1 MGNCISISLPFDAIF
16 SNCYQS
22 TVAQATYVHN
32 LKENLKALKKASE
45 ELTDVKIGLVRRVR
59 IAEEEDQLT
68 CLETVQRWISR
79 AEALDNEVQELLQTE
94 SEERNRLCLWGCCS
108 KNYKSSYKYGKRV
121 LRKLAEVTDLK
132 GEGVFEVVA
141 ERGPI
146 ALVVEVPDEP
156 TVGMEPIFDLV
167 WTKLNEEDVRIMGLY
182 GMGGVGKTTLLR
194 KINNN
199 FLNSQNEYHV
209 IWVVV
214 SKDHTIEKIQNS
226 IREEIRLSCG
236 EDTWKKKTCQQKSK
250 DIFNVLK
257 KKKFILLLDDIW
269 ERIDLVEVGIPS
281 PNRQNGSKL
290 VFTTRSME
298 VCSSMSVD
306 KQVEVKCLS
315 WEESWKLFQE
325 KVGKEALS
333 VHPDIL
339 HLAKQ
344 VAKECGGLPLALTTI
359 GRAMACKRTPQEW
372 NYAIQILKNS
382 ASSFS
387 GMGDKVFPLLKF
399 SYDNLSSEKVRSC
412 FLYCALFPE
421 DWGIVRDDLIY
432 KWMCEGLLDE
442 CSDFESLQGQGYTI
456 IGSLLYACLL
466 EEVNETRVKMHD
478 VIRDMALWIACG
490 CEKADHTFL
499 VKTNV
504 ELKEPMIERWTE
516 VERISLMKNRIESL
530 SGSPSCPNLSTLF
543 LQENKLRQVRGSFFK
558 FIPKL
563 TVLDLSEN
571 ESLTRLPKEISKL
584 VSLQYLNLASTSIKE
599 LPGELK
605 NLKMMK
611 YLNLDSLDDLNVIP
625 EGVISSFSWLQ
636 VLHMFWCG
644 TSSEEMV
651 EDRVEC
657 GGNELLVQELESL
670 KHIMTLGVSIKY
682 VTALDRLLTSQMLL
696 NSTQSLLLHFES
708 TLQFLNLSTLSRMER
723 LEKLVLRKCSRLE
736 ELNWEWKRREECS
749 SHVPSPPQ
757 CSTNDLF
764 LSLCEVRVYYCHNLK
779 ELTGL
784 AFAPN
789 LQRLTVCICS
799 AVEEIIR
806 LEKLGD
812 APEEVKCLQ
821 PFLKL
826 ESLTLVY
833 LRKLKNIYPK
843 PLPFPCLKEF
853 YVRNCEELKK
863 LPVGSTVTKMR
874 PDLKIIGYESWW
886 NELEWEDETTRDAF
900 LPCFDANV
908 MMQM

>member
-1 MGNCISISLPFDAIF
+1 MGNCISISLQFDAIF
-16 SNCYQS
+16 SNCYQF

-32 LKENLKALKKASE
+32 LKENLKALEKASE
-45 ELTDVKIGLVRRVR
+45 ELTDVKNGLVRRVK
-59 IAEEEDQLT
+59 IAEEEDQLA

-79 AEALDNEVQELLQTE
+79 VGALENEVQELLQTE

-132 GEGVFEVVA
+132 GKGIFEVVA

-146 ALVVEVPDEP
+146 ALVVEVLDEP
-156 TVGMEPIFDLV
+156 TVGMEPIFDRV

-226 IREEIRLSCG
+226 IGEKIRPSFG
-236 EDTWKKKTCQQKSK
+236 EDTWKNKTSQQKSQ
-250 DIFNVLK
+250 DICNVLNRR
-257 KKKFILLLDDIW
+257 KFILLLDDIW
-269 ERIDLVEVGIPS
+269 ERINLVDVGVPLR
-281 PNRQNGSKL
+281 NTQNGSKV
-290 VFTTRSME
+290 VFTTRSKD
-298 VCSSMSVD
+298 VCSRMEVD
-306 KQVEVKCLS
+306 KQVEVKCLP
-315 WEESWKLFQE
+315 WEESWKLFEE
-325 KVGKEALS
+325 KVGNEALS

-372 NYAIQILKNS
+372 RYAIQILKNA
-382 ASSFS
+382 ASSFT
-387 GMGDKVFPLLKF
+387 GLGDEVFPLLKF

-412 FLYCALFPE
+412 FLYCSLFPE
-421 DWGIVRDDLIY
+421 DWEINRDDLIY
-432 KWMCEGLLDE
+432 KWMCEGFLDE

-466 EEVNETRVKMHD
+466 EEVGETRVKMHD

-490 CEKADHTFL
+490 CEKADHTFF

-504 ELKEPMIERWTE
+504 ELKEPMIERWNK
-516 VERISLMKNRIESL
+516 VERVSLMKNRIKSL
-530 SGSPSCPNLSTLF
+530 SESVSCPNLSTLF
-543 LQENKLRQVRGSFFK
+543 LQRNQLLQVSGSFFE

-563 TVLDLSEN
+563 TVLDLSDN
-571 ESLTRLPKEISKL
+571 GSLTCLPMEISKL

-599 LPGELK
+599 FPRELK
-605 NLKMMK
+605 NLKMLK
-611 YLNLDSLDDLNVIP
+611 YLNLDYLRNLNVIP
-625 EGVISSFSWLQ
+625 EGVISSFSRLQ
-636 VLHMFWCG
+636 VLQMFWCG
-644 TSSEEMV
+644 TRSGEMV

-657 GGNELLVQELESL
+657 GSELLVQELENL

-682 VTALDRLLTSQMLL
+682 VTALDRLLTSHMLL
-696 NSTQSLLLHFES
+696 NSTQRLFLHFES
-708 TLQFLNLSTLSRMER
+708 TWQFLNLSTLLRMER
-723 LEKLVLRKCSRLE
+723 LEKLFLLKCSRLE
-736 ELNWEWKRREECS
+736 ELKIDWEWKRREECS

-764 LSLCEVRVYYCHNLK
+764 LSLREVRVHSCPNLK

-789 LQRLTVCICS
+789 LQLLKVNKCP
-799 AVEEIIR
+799 ALEEIIR

-826 ESLTLVY
+826 EHLTL
-833 LRKLKNIYPK
+833 LRLPKLKNIYPK
-843 PLPFPCLKEF
+843 PLCFPCLKDIE
-853 YVRNCEELKK
+853 VDRCEELKK

-874 PDLKIIGYESWW
+874 PDLKIRGRKSWR
-886 NELEWEDETTRDAF
+886 NKLEWEDETTRDAF
-900 LPCFDANV
+900 LPCFIR
-908 MMQM
+908 

>member
-1 MGNCISISLPFDAIF
+1 MGNCFSISLQFDAIF

-22 TVAQATYVHN
+22 TVAQASYVHN
-32 LKENLKALKKASE
+32 LKENLKALEKASE
-45 ELTDVKIGLVRRVR
+45 ELTDVKNGLVRRVK
-59 IAEEEDQLT
+59 IAEEEDQLM

-79 AEALDNEVQELLQTE
+79 AEAMEIEAQELLQRGSQE
-94 SEERNRLCLWGCCS
+94 SIRLCLWGCCS
-108 KNYKSSYKYGKRV
+108 KNYKSSYIYGKKV
-121 LRKLAEVTDLK
+121 LRKLDEVTDLK

-146 ALVVEVPDEP
+146 APVVEVPDEP

-182 GMGGVGKTTLLR
+182 GMGGVGKTTLLK

-199 FLNSQNEYHV
+199 FLNSQNDFHV

-214 SKDHTIEKIQNS
+214 SKDHTIENIQNS
-226 IREEIRLSCG
+226 IGEKISPSCG
-236 EDTWKKKTCQQKSK
+236 EDVWKNKTSQQKSEV
-250 DIFNVLK
+250 IFNVLN

-269 ERIDLVEVGIPS
+269 ERIDLVKVGIPLR
-281 PNRQNGSKL
+281 NTQNGSKL
-290 VFTTRSME
+290 VFTTRSKD
-298 VCSSMSVD
+298 VCSRMEVD

-339 HLAKQ
+339 DLAKQ
-344 VAKECGGLPLALTTI
+344 VAKECDGLPLALTTI

-372 NYAIQILKNS
+372 RYAIQILKNS

-387 GMGDKVFPLLKF
+387 GMGDEVFPLLKF
-399 SYDNLSSEKVRSC
+399 SYDNLSSEKFKSC

-421 DWGIVRDDLIY
+421 DWEISKDELIY
-432 KWMCEGLLDE
+432 KWMCEGFLDE

-466 EEVNETRVKMHD
+466 EEVDETRVQMHD

-504 ELKEPMIERWTE
+504 ELKEPMIERWNE
-516 VERISLMKNRIESL
+516 VERISLMKNCIESL
-530 SGSPSCPNLSTLF
+530 SGSPTCPNLSTLF
-543 LQENKLRQVRGSFFK
+543 LQKNQLLQVSGSFFE

-563 TVLDLSEN
+563 TVLDLSDN
-571 ESLTRLPKEISKL
+571 GSLTCLPTEISKL
-584 VSLQYLNLASTSIKE
+584 VSLQYLNLASTGIKE
-599 LPGELK
+599 LPRELK
-605 NLKMMK
+605 DLKMLK
-611 YLNLDSLDDLNVIP
+611 YLNLDYLYNLNVIP
-625 EGVISSFSWLQ
+625 EGVISSFSRLQ

-644 TSSEEMV
+644 IWSEEMV

-657 GGNELLVQELESL
+657 GGSELLVQELESL
-670 KHIMTLGVSIKY
+670 KHIMKLAVSIKY
-682 VTALDRLLTSQMLL
+682 VTALDRLLASQMLL
-696 NSTQSLLLHFES
+696 NSTQRLFLHFES
-708 TLQFLNLSTLSRMER
+708 TLQFLNLSTLLRMER
-723 LEKLVLRKCSRLE
+723 LEKLYLLKCSRLE
-736 ELNWEWKRREECS
+736 ELKIDWEWKRREECS

-757 CSTNDLF
+757 CPTNDLF
-764 LSLCEVRVYYCHNLK
+764 PSLRDVYVSFCPNLK
-779 ELTGL
+779 ELTVL

-789 LQRLTVCICS
+789 LQVLTVINCP
-799 AVEEIIR
+799 ALEEIIR

-826 ESLTLVY
+826 DTLA
-833 LRKLKNIYPK
+833 LDDLPKLKNIYPK
-843 PLPFPCLKEF
+843 PLPFPCLKF
-853 YVRNCEELKK
+853 INVSGCEELKK
-863 LPVGSTVTKMR
+863 LPVSSTVTKMR
-874 PDLKIIGYESWW
+874 PDLKIEGRESWR
-886 NELEWEDETTRDAF
+886 NKLEWEDETTRDAF
-900 LPCFDANV
+900 LPCFDAINR
-908 MMQM
+908 

>member
-1 MGNCISISLPFDAIF
+1 MGNCISISLQFDAIF
-16 SNCYQS
+16 SNCFQS

-32 LKENLKALKKASE
+32 LKENLKALEKASE
-45 ELTDVKIGLVRRVR
+45 ELTDVKNGLVRRVK
-59 IAEEEDQLT
+59 IAEEEDQMT

-79 AEALDNEVQELLQTE
+79 ADAMEIEAQELLQRGSQE
-94 SEERNRLCLWGCCS
+94 SISLCLWGCCS

-167 WTKLNEEDVRIMGLY
+167 WTNLNEEDVRIMGLY

-199 FLNSQNEYHV
+199 FLNLQNEYHV

-214 SKDHTIEKIQNS
+214 SKDQTIENIQNS
-226 IREEIRLSCG
+226 IGEEIRLSSR
-236 EDTWKKKTCQQKSK
+236 EDTWKNKTCQQKSK
-250 DIFNVLK
+250 DIFNVLN

-269 ERIDLVEVGIPS
+269 ERIDLVKVGIPLR
-281 PNRQNGSKL
+281 NTQNGSKL
-290 VFTTRSME
+290 VFTTRSKD
-298 VCSSMSVD
+298 VCSRMSVD

-372 NYAIQILKNS
+372 RYAIQILKNS

-387 GMGDKVFPLLKF
+387 GMGDEVFPLLKF
-399 SYDNLSSEKVRSC
+399 SYDYLSSEKVRSC

-421 DWGIVRDDLIY
+421 DWEIRRDELIY
-432 KWMCEGLLDE
+432 KWMCEGFLDE
-442 CSDFESLQGQGYTI
+442 CSDFESFQGQGYTI

-466 EEVNETRVKMHD
+466 EEVGETSVKMHD

-504 ELKEPMIERWTE
+504 ELKEPMIERWNE
-516 VERISLMKNRIESL
+516 AKRVSLMKNCIQSL
-530 SGSPSCPNLSTLF
+530 SGSPTCPNLSTLF
-543 LQENKLRQVRGSFFK
+543 LQKNQLLQVSGSIFE

-571 ESLTRLPKEISKL
+571 RSLTHLPTGISKL
-584 VSLQYLNLASTSIKE
+584 VSLQYLNLASTEIKK
-599 LPGELK
+599 LPRELK
-605 NLKMMK
+605 NLKMLK
-611 YLNLDSLDDLNVIP
+611 YLNLEYLANLNVIP
-625 EGVISSFSWLQ
+625 EGVISSFSRLQ
-636 VLHMFWCG
+636 VLKMFCCG
-644 TSSEEMV
+644 ITKMFVMFQEE
-651 EDRVEC
+651 DSVEC
-657 GGNELLVQELESL
+657 GSELLVQELESL
-670 KHIMTLGVSIKY
+670 KHIINLGVSIKY

-696 NSTQSLLLHFES
+696 DSTQSLFLHFES
-708 TLQFLNLSTLSRMER
+708 TLQFLNLSTLLRMKR
-723 LEKLVLRKCSRLE
+723 LENLHLFECSRLE
-736 ELNWEWKRREECS
+736 ELKIDWEWKRREECS

-757 CSTNDLF
+757 CPTNHLF
-764 LSLCEVRVYYCHNLK
+764 PSLCEVSVYFSPNLK

-789 LQRLTVCICS
+789 LQLLLVSDCP
-799 AVEEIIR
+799 ALEEIIR

-812 APEEVKCLQ
+812 APEELIKV
-821 PFLKL
+821 
-826 ESLTLVY
+826 SG
-833 LRKLKNIYPK
+833 
-843 PLPFPCLKEF
+843 
-853 YVRNCEELKK
+853 CEELKK
-863 LPVGSTVTKMR
+863 LPVGSTVTKVR
-874 PDLKIIGYESWW
+874 PDLKIRGRESWW

-900 LPCFDANV
+900 LPCFDAYAIY
-908 MMQM
+908 M

>member
-1 MGNCISISLPFDAIF
+1 MGNCISISVPFDAIF
-16 SNCYQS
+16 SNCYKS
-22 TVAQATYVHN
+22 TVAQASYVHN
-32 LKENLKALKKASE
+32 LKENLKALEKASE
-45 ELTDVKIGLVRRVR
+45 ELTDVKNGLVRRVK

-79 AEALDNEVQELLQTE
+79 AEAMEIEAQELLQRGSQE
-94 SEERNRLCLWGCCS
+94 SIRLCLWGCCP
-108 KNYKSSYKYGKRV
+108 KNYKSSYKYGKKV
-121 LRKLAEVTDLK
+121 SRKITEVTELK

-156 TVGMEPIFDLV
+156 TVGMEPIFDRV
-167 WTKLNEEDVRIMGLY
+167 WTKLNEENVRIMGLY

-214 SKDHTIEKIQNS
+214 SKDHTIENIQNS
-226 IREEIRLSCG
+226 IGEEIRLSCE
-236 EDTWKKKTCQQKSK
+236 EDTWKNKTCQQKSK

-257 KKKFILLLDDIW
+257 KKKFILFLDDIW

-306 KQVEVKCLS
+306 KQVEVKCLP

-344 VAKECGGLPLALTTI
+344 VAKECGGLPLTRTTI

-372 NYAIQILKNS
+372 RYAIQILKNS

-412 FLYCALFPE
+412 FLYCSLFPE
-421 DWGIVRDDLIY
+421 DWRINREDLIY
-432 KWMCEGLLDE
+432 KWMCEGFLDE
-442 CSDFESLQGQGYTI
+442 CSDYESLQGQGYTI

-466 EEVNETRVKMHD
+466 EEVGETRVKMHD

-490 CEKADHTFL
+490 CEKADHTCL
-499 VKTNV
+499 VKANV
-504 ELKEPMIERWTE
+504 ELKEPMIESWNE
-516 VERISLMKNRIESL
+516 VERISLMKNCIESL
-530 SGSPSCPNLSTLF
+530 SGSPTCPNLSTLF
-543 LQENKLRQVRGSFFK
+543 LQQNKLHQVSGSFFK

-563 TVLDLSEN
+563 TVLDLSKN
-571 ESLTRLPKEISKL
+571 DSLTRLPMEISKL
-584 VSLQYLNLASTSIKE
+584 VSLQYLNLAATAIKE

-605 NLKMMK
+605 NLKMLK
-611 YLNLDSLDDLNVIP
+611 YLNLDYLRNLNVIP
-625 EGVISSFSWLQ
+625 EGVISSFSRLQ
-636 VLHMFWCG
+636 VLQMFRCG
-644 TSSEEMV
+644 TKSGEMV

-657 GGNELLVQELESL
+657 GGSELLVQELESL

-682 VTALDRLLTSQMLL
+682 GTALDRLMASQMLL
-696 NSTQSLLLHFES
+696 NSTQSLFLHFER
-708 TLQFLNLSTLSRMER
+708 TWQFLNLSTLLRMER
-723 LEKLVLRKCSRLE
+723 LEKLYLFKCSRLE
-736 ELNWEWKRREECS
+736 ELKIDWEWKRREECS
-749 SHVPSPPQ
+749 SHVPSPSR
-757 CSTNDLF
+757 CSTNHLF
-764 LSLCEVRVYYCHNLK
+764 PILRQVSVHYCPNLK

-789 LQRLTVCICS
+789 LQLLNVNKCRAL
-799 AVEEIIR
+799 EEIIR

-812 APEEVKCLQ
+812 APKEVKCLQ

-826 ESLTLVY
+826 ESLA
-833 LRKLKNIYPK
+833 LRALPKLKNIYPK
-843 PLPFPCLKEF
+843 PLPFPCLNF
-853 YVRNCEELKK
+853 FQVRDCEELKK

-874 PDLKIIGYESWW
+874 PDLKIWGRESWW

-900 LPCFDANV
+900 LPCFDAKDW
-908 MMQM
+908 